1 MTKAFRLGGLLRY
14 RRLQE
19 DQASANLARANASRR
34 THAQRMAAVR
44 GELSEGDADVSSV
57 IALKAAAA
65 ARATSRSLLLELQ
78 TLGAVIDADAQS
90 AQAALV
96 AAKMAASSLE
106 KLADQHEKDSVEAQ
120 LLDEQKYLDELALT
134 RKVGKL

>member
-19 DQASANLARANASRR
+19 DQASATLARANASRR
-34 THAQRMAAVR
+34 THAQRLAAVR
-44 GELSEGDADVSSV
+44 GELSEGDADISTVT
-57 IALKAAAA
+57 ALKAAAA

-78 TLGAVIDADAQS
+78 TLGAVIEADAHS

-96 AAKMAASSLE
+96 EAKTAASSLE
-106 KLADQHEKDSVEAQ
+106 KLAEQHQKNREDAE
-120 LLDEQKYLDELALT
+120 LLDEQKFLDELALT
-134 RKVGKL
+134 RRAGQP